1 MSEITANRTL
11 DCSGMNCPLP
21 ILKTK
26 KEIDQ
31 MQSGEVLKMIS
42 TDSGS
47 ANDMSSW
54 SNRTGHKIVGSS
66 VEGGSYTFYIQK
78 S

>member
-42 TDSGS
+42 TDPGS
-47 ANDMSSW
+47 ANDMTSW
-54 SNRTGHKIVGSS
+54 SNRTGNKIVGSS
-66 VEGGSYTFYIQK
+66 TEGGSYTLYIQK

>member
-1 MSEITANRTL
+1 MSEFTVNRTL

-26 KEIDQ
+26 KEVDQ
-31 MQSGEVLKMIS
+31 MKSGEVLKMIS

-47 ANDMSSW
+47 ANDMASW
-54 SNRTGHKIVGSS
+54 SNRTGHKIVDSTTEAGT
-66 VEGGSYTFYIQK
+66 YTFYIQK